1 MNSSV
6 KSFVPN
12 VSDLPD
18 EPGVVADVLDAAGL
32 DELELELLLP
42 PPHAATSRAAISA
55 SGQAASVRVNRRD
68 TGLGDGPHTAAFLLD
83 G

>member
-1 MNSSV
+1 MNSSL

-42 PPHAATSRAAISA
+42 HAATSSAAIIASA
-55 SGQAASVRVNRRD
+55 QAASVRVNRPD
-68 TGLGDGPHTAAFLLD
+68 TGLGDGPHIAAFLLD